1 MRRLRTSFPDRDSL
15 RSNSL
20 NVSSTQPRFNDQG
33 AAAVFHMARVPAYT
47 TPLTQRGPRLK
58 TPVTERRE
66 KHRGLLAKL
75 RTLPHRV
82 VSGVR
87 SSDRVESG
95 HRYAQFVQ
103 QVIGYEGE
111 FGIHARINDIPTADF
126 NG

>member
-1 MRRLRTSFPDRDSL
+1 MRCESL
-15 RSNSL
+15 S
-20 NVSSTQPRFNDQG
+20 VSSTQPRFNDQG
-33 AAAVFHMARVPAYT
+33 AAAAFHMARVPANT
-47 TPLTQRGPRLK
+47 TLWPQRGPRLK